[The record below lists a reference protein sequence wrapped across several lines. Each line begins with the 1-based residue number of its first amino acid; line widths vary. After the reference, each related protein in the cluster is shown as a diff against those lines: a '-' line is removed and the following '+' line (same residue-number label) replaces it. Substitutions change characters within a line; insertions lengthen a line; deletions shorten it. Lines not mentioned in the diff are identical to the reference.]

1 MCKVGK
7 RVPAEISVK
16 VSEVKHRG
24 RIAESAGKAERG
36 LRRGGQ
42 GRSGRFSREVR
53 KGEPL
58 EVLIART
65 RRMGGKYLLDK
76 GKILR
81 KLCVHTGS

>member
-24 RIAESAGKAERG
+24 RIAESAGKAERFEE
-36 LRRGGQ
+36 R
-42 GRSGRFSREVR
+42 RSGQIRKVLREVR
-53 KGEPL
+53 KGEPS